1 MSCVIPLNFLTF
13 LCASSDAS
21 PDSTFEEN
29 QEKKALFPA
38 GCKRLISV
46 IKWRR
51 RRRKKRGRM
60 KISTALDGGYAE
72 VYKGQSE
79 DEQFVAIKRLNR
91 GSPEEMTVD
100 FLTELGITVHV
111 DRPNIAKV
119 IGHGVGGGM
128 HLIAEA
134 YHLYFKAFFI
144 FMSSVRR
151 IFHEDTAN
159 KMVVSRGVVSSLTLL
174 EIEGTFGYLP
184 PGFFMHGKVD

>member
-1 MSCVIPLNFLTF
+1 MKSFTVEEEEEKERKDGTEDLVFSKG
-13 LCASSDAS
+13 SSR
-21 PDSTFEEN
+21 
-29 QEKKALFPA
+29 
-38 GCKRLISV
+38 RLL
-46 IKWRR
+46 
-51 RRRKKRGRM
+51 
-60 KISTALDGGYAE
+60 ALDGGYAE

-134 YHLYFKAFFI
+134 YHLYFKAQ
-144 FMSSVRR
+144 
-151 IFHEDTAN
+151 T
-159 KMVVSRGVVSSLTLL
+159 
-174 EIEGTFGYLP
+174 
-184 PGFFMHGKVD
+184 